1 MKKRLLFALFAVAVS
16 LVARAQNPLFD
27 DTRVP
32 SIFVEMPQDSFDF
45 LVENRVNDRYLR
57 ARFIFETDGPA
68 AGRDTLEST
77 GIRLRGNTSLA
88 AQKKS
93 FKLSF
98 NEFEAGRKY
107 RGVKKLNLIGSHN
120 DPTMVRQKLF
130 YDIWNRAGLP
140 RRRVSFVKLFVNGA
154 YRGLYSNVEEIDKE
168 WLERVFPD
176 NDGNL
181 YKCTYPADL
190 APLGPSQAA
199 YKAILNNPTTR
210 AYDLVT
216 NESAD
221 DYSGFVRF
229 VLELNKPV
237 NTDFEANIQSVLN
250 VQGYLK
256 ALAVE
261 VATGHWDDYSYNKNN
276 YYLYDNPTTGRFE
289 FISYDGDNT
298 LGVDWIGRDWATR
311 DVYAWQKT
319 GEPRPLTTQLLA
331 VPNFK
336 LAYSRYLDTLA
347 RQIIHPDSIFPR
359 IDFFENLL
367 AAPAQDD
374 IWRTLDYGYT
384 LADFHAGFAA
394 QVDGHTPYG
403 IKPFLALR
411 RDNILLQIAG
421 MLSSQSP
428 ENQSVPGKFRVFPNP
443 AGDQIWLEHDAANAS
458 EMLQLEWLD
467 FAGRPLK
474 TTKAPSG
481 LVPMELS
488 MAGLPLGFYAIRIS
502 SEKGLLAVV
511 RVAKA
516 MQD

>member
-1 MKKRLLFALFAVAVS
+1 MKKPLLSLLLAVVTLTTAP
-16 LVARAQNPLFD
+16 AQNPLFD
-27 DTRVP
+27 DTRV
-32 SIFVEMPQDSFDF
+32 SAIFVEMPQDSFDF
-45 LVENRVNDRYLR
+45 MLDELVNDRYLR
-57 ARFIFETDGPA
+57 ARFIFETADSGT
-68 AGRDTLEST
+68 RDTVEST
-77 GIRLRGNTSLA
+77 GFRLRGNTSLN

-98 NEFEAGRKY
+98 NEFEAGRKF

-190 APLGPSQAA
+190 AALGASQAA
-199 YKAILNNPTTR
+199 YKVILNNPTTR

-237 NTDFEANIQSVLN
+237 NAGFEANIQSVLN
-250 VQGYLK
+250 VEAYLK

-261 VATGHWDDYSYNKNN
+261 VAAGHWDDYSYNKNN
-276 YYLYDNPTTGRFE
+276 YYLYDNPATGRFE
-289 FISYDGDNT
+289 FISYDADNT
-298 LGVDWIGRDWATR
+298 LGVDWLGRDWATR
-311 DVYAWQKT
+311 NVYTWQKN

-336 LAYSRYLDTLA
+336 LAYSRYLDTIA

-359 IDFFENLL
+359 IDFFQNLL

-384 LADFHAGFAA
+384 MADFHAGFTE
-394 QVDGHTPYG
+394 QVDDHTPYG

-411 RDNILLQIAG
+411 RDNILTQIAG
-421 MLSSQSP
+421 MLPTNSTEGALSAA
-428 ENQSVPGKFRVFPNP
+428 VFRAYPNP
-443 AGDQIWLEHDAANAS
+443 ATDQIWLEAEATKTGGMA
-458 EMLQLEWLD
+458 QLEWFD
-467 FAGRPLK
+467 SAGRRLK
-474 TTKAPSG
+474 TVKTPLGTAP
-481 LVPMELS
+481 LELS
-488 MAGLPLGFYAIRIS
+488 MAHFSPGFYTLRVRLEDGWSHMI
-502 SEKGLLAVV
+502 
-511 RVAKA
+511 RVAKV
-516 MQD
+516 D